1 MTMEKTKKE
10 SELLEVLKR
19 ALFKESEVKPTEIL
33 VSIDDST
40 IASEGAIVTIGGL
53 PKARKSTFMLGLLAS
68 IFTGKEIFNFKAK
81 QGKVILV
88 DTEQTPY
95 DFQRQAELFKK
106 LSKRK
111 NLPKDLVAFLFRQ
124 DSIETIKEAL
134 IIALEKFKP
143 TYVIIDS
150 ITDLVYNV
158 NDFEETKKLVQYLK
172 NISALYNVCIITIV
186 HLSKTSN
193 FTLGALGSAL
203 DRVSQSTLIVKKDKE
218 TGNSFLEPLYL
229 RSSDDFKP
237 IYIGYNKDLETYEV
251 VEGNNIGQPK
261 KAFSMANY
269 TKIELSNMSD
279 LIFQQEKEFT
289 YGALTIRVKAIFGI
303 GDTNVRRIVI
313 PYLIQE
319 KFIKNKGGN
328 YVRF

>member
-1 MTMEKTKKE
+1 MEKTKKE
-10 SELLEVLKR
+10 VELIEVLKR
-19 ALFKESEVKPTEIL
+19 ALFKESEVKENKTLIKIE
-33 VSIDDST
+33 DST
-40 IASEGAIVTIGGL
+40 IGSEGAIITIGGL

-68 IFTGKEIFNFKAK
+68 IFTGKEIFNFQAK

-106 LSKRK
+106 LAKRK
-111 NLPKDLVAFLFRQ
+111 VLPKDLTSFLFRQ
-124 DSIETIKEAL
+124 DSIEVIKEAL
-134 IIALEKFKP
+134 VIALERVKP
-143 TYVIIDS
+143 TYLIIDS

-172 NISALYNVCIITIV
+172 NISSIYNVCIVTIV

-237 IYIGYNKDLETYEV
+237 IYIGFNKELETYEV
-251 VEGNNIGQPK
+251 VEGGATGQVK

-279 LIFQQEKEFT
+279 LIFAQEKEFT
-289 YGALTIRVKAIFGI
+289 YGALTIRAKAIFGI

>member
-1 MTMEKTKKE
+1 MEKTKKE
-10 SELLEVLKR
+10 VELIEVLKR
-19 ALFKESEVKPTEIL
+19 ALFKESEVKENKTLIKIE
-33 VSIDDST
+33 DST
-40 IASEGAIVTIGGL
+40 IGSEGAIITIGGL

-68 IFTGKEIFNFKAK
+68 IFTGKEIFGFQAK

-111 NLPKDLVAFLFRQ
+111 VLPKDLTSFLFRQ
-124 DSIETIKEAL
+124 DSIEVIKEAL
-134 IIALEKFKP
+134 VIALERVKP
-143 TYVIIDS
+143 TYLIIDS

-172 NISALYNVCIITIV
+172 NISSIYNVCIVTIV

-237 IYIGYNKDLETYEV
+237 IYIGFNKELETYEV
-251 VEGNNIGQPK
+251 VEGGATGQVK
-261 KAFSMANY
+261 KAFSMGNY

-279 LIFQQEKEFT
+279 LIFAQEKEFT
-289 YGALTIRVKAIFGI
+289 YGALTIRAKAIFGI

>member
-1 MTMEKTKKE
+1 MEKEK
-10 SELLEVLKR
+10 LIEVLKR
-19 ALFKESEVKPTEIL
+19 ALFNESEVKATEIL
-33 VSIDDST
+33 IKIDDST
-40 IASEGAIVTIGGL
+40 IASEGAIITIGGL

-68 IFTGKEIFNFKAK
+68 IFSQKEVFNFRAK
-81 QGKVILV
+81 EGKVILL

-95 DFQRQAELFKK
+95 DFTRQIDLLKK
-106 LSKRK
+106 LCKKKTIPK
-111 NLPKDLVAFLFRQ
+111 NLISFLFRQ
-124 DSIETIKEAL
+124 DSIEVIKEAL
-134 IIALEKFKP
+134 IIALEKVKP
-143 TYVIIDS
+143 TYLIIDS

-229 RSSDDFKP
+229 RSSDDFSP
-237 IYIGYNKDLETYEV
+237 VFINYNKENEVYEV
-251 VEGNNIGQPK
+251 VEGNNSSPRK
-261 KAFSMANY
+261 TFSMGNF
-269 TKIELSNMSD
+269 TKNELSNMAD
-279 LIFQQEKEFT
+279 LIFQQEKEFS
-289 YGALTIRVKAIFGI
+289 YGALTIRAKAIFGI

-319 KFIKNKGGN
+319 KLIKNKGGN